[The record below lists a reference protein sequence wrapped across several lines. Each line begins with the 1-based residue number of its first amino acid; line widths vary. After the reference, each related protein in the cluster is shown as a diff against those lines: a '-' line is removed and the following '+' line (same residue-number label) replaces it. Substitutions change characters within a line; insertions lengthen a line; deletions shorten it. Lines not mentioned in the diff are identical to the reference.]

1 MSPTVSV
8 IIPAYNQAQFINQ
21 AIESVLAQT
30 FTDYEIIVVNDG
42 STDNTAQ
49 VLAAYGDHLQVI
61 TQANAGLSAARNSGL
76 KVARGEFIAFLDSDD
91 LWYSRM
97 LATTVAYLQ
106 QNPEVDLVCG
116 AWDLI
121 DESGQVIRPAN
132 KPSNFRAR
140 VRADLLRALATGN
153 LFLVHALLIRKK
165 CFACCG
171 NFDTTLKA
179 VEDWDLWTRMAI
191 HGHKADVIDVP
202 VARYRRHRAN
212 MTRDAQ
218 RMENASKQVL
228 SKLFANK
235 QLTGRLAGL
244 QDRAYIQ
251 MWLILAIYCYEGGAD
266 ADSRKFVQ
274 RAQELYLKASKN
286 REVDQMHLSSLLVL
300 PDTDEFKRMIVAS
313 SPETIIRYY
322 CWRGY
327 QLLRDGNYKLM
338 LERLKP
344 SNILIFLLGFK
355 DAVWGLRQKS

>member
-8 IIPAYNQAQFINQ
+8 IIPAYNQAQFVSQ

-49 VLAAYGDHLQVI
+49 VLAGYGDCLQVI

-76 KVARGEFIAFLDSDD
+76 KAAQGEFIAFLDADD
-91 LWYSRM
+91 LWYPHM
-97 LATTVAYLQ
+97 LATTVAHLQ
-106 QNPEVDLVCG
+106 QNPEIDLVCG

-121 DESGQVIRPAN
+121 DESGQMFRPAN
-132 KPSNFRAR
+132 KPSNLRAR

-171 NFDTTLKA
+171 DFDTTLKA

-191 HGHKADVIDVP
+191 HGHKVDMIDAP

-212 MTRDAQ
+212 MSLDVQ
-218 RMENASKQVL
+218 RMEQASRQVL
-228 SKLFANK
+228 VKLFANE
-235 QLTGRLAGL
+235 QLTDRLAGL
-244 QDRAYIQ
+244 QDHAYIQ
-251 MWLILAIYCYEGGAD
+251 MRLVLALYCHEGGAD
-266 ADSRKFVQ
+266 ADSRRFVQ
-274 RAQELYLKASKN
+274 QAQELYQKAPKN
-286 REVDQMHLSSLLVL
+286 KEVDQLHLSSLLLL

-313 SPETIIRYY
+313 SPETIVRYY
-322 CWRGY
+322 CRRGY
-327 QLLRDGNYKLM
+327 QLFRDGNYKLM
-338 LERLKP
+338 VERLKP

-355 DAVWGLRQKS
+355 DALWGLRQKS